1 MKKDDLFLDVN
12 TAEKELKILA
22 EKIKKADIDYHTNDA
37 PTITDAEYDKLR
49 NRAFEI
55 ESQLKELAR
64 KYKISK
70 TVGAKIKS
78 GFSKITHSKPMI
90 SLDNVFNFQ
99 ELDDFTDRIK
109 KLSQMTELP
118 EMIAEPKLDGVSFVA
133 RYEKGKLVSGATRGD
148 GKIGEDITENLKT
161 IKGFK
166 TEIPTDLETLE
177 IRGEVYMD
185 KADFLEMNRKAEK
198 FGGKIFANPRN
209 ASAGSLRQLN
219 TNITASRPLKFSVFT
234 WGEVSEKKWKTQSGF
249 FKFIHSLGLPIN
261 SFTIIKSSNELKKI
275 YQKMEDNRSHFSMD
289 IDGVVYKI
297 NALALQEKLGMT
309 ARSPRWAV
317 AHKFP
322 AEKAQTIIKN
332 IRIQV
337 GRTGVL
343 TPVADL
349 EAVSIGGVLVSHA
362 TLHNADEI
370 ERKDIQIG
378 DVVIVERAGDVIPKI
393 DSVLPEKRPKDSQ
406 KFIFPT
412 ACPVCNSP
420 VVRQGGKSANVCT
433 GGFFCSAQM
442 HERLKHFVSRKA
454 FNIDGLG
461 DKQLEIFEKKEWI
474 KTPAD
479 IFNLEKFR
487 DKISQLEGFGNK
499 SATNLIE
506 AINAKKRITF
516 DRFLYAL
523 GIPQVGIVLAKTLAD
538 NYKTI
543 KLLKETNKLE
553 LEQIEG
559 VGEII
564 ANEIKT
570 YLFLPN
576 MEKLVENLEE
586 KLEIIPVEKISK
598 SQTIFTDMR
607 VVLTGTLATM
617 TRDQAKEKLIKMGA
631 KISSSISAKTD
642 FLIIGESAG
651 SKLKKAEKLG
661 VKILTEK
668 DFLLEEK

>member
-1 MKKDDLFLDVN
+1 MQKDDLFLDIYI
-12 TAEKELKILA
+12 AEKELKILA

-55 ESQLKELAR
+55 ESQFKELAR

-70 TVGAKIKS
+70 TVGAKIKA
-78 GFSKITHSKPMI
+78 GFSKITHSMPMI
-90 SLDNVFNFQ
+90 SLDNVFSIS
-99 ELDDFTDRIK
+99 ELDDFVERVK
-109 KLSQMTELP
+109 KNTQMQNLP
-118 EMIAEPKLDGVSFVA
+118 EMIAEPKLDGVSFSA
-133 RYEKGKLVSGATRGD
+133 RYKNGKLISGATRGD
-148 GKIGEDITENLKT
+148 GKIGEDITDNLRT

-166 TEIPTDLETLE
+166 TEINTDLEMLE
-177 IRGEVYMD
+177 IRGEVYMN
-185 KADFLEMNRKAEK
+185 KADFLEMNQKAEK

-234 WGEVSEKKWKTQSGF
+234 WGEVSEKKWKTQSSF
-249 FKFIHSLGLPIN
+249 FEFIHSLGLPTN
-261 SFTIIKSSNELKKI
+261 SFTVIKSSNELKKI
-275 YQKMEDNRSHFSMD
+275 YQKMEDNRSHFPMD

-297 NALALQEKLGMT
+297 NSVDLQEKVGMT
-309 ARSPRWAV
+309 ARSPRWAI

-322 AEKAQTIIKN
+322 AEKAQTTIKN

-349 EAVSIGGVLVSHA
+349 ESVNVGGVLVSHA

-378 DVVIVERAGDVIPKI
+378 DVVIIERAGDVIPKI
-393 DSVLPEKRPKDSQ
+393 DSVIFEKRSKNSQ

-420 VVRQGGKSANVCT
+420 VVRQEGKSANVCT
-433 GGFFCSAQM
+433 GGFFCSAQV

-461 DKQLEIFEKKEWI
+461 DKQLEVFEKKEWI

-479 IFNLEKFR
+479 IFNLENFKQE
-487 DKISQLEGFGNK
+487 ISQLEGFGNK
-499 SATNLIE
+499 SADNLIE
-506 AINAKKRITF
+506 AINAKKKITF

-543 KLLKETNKLE
+543 KLLKEANKLE
-553 LEQIEG
+553 LEQIDG

-564 ANEIKT
+564 VNEIKT
-570 YLFLPN
+570 YLSLPN
-576 MEKLVENLEE
+576 MEKLVENLEK
-586 KLEIIPVEKISK
+586 KLEVIPVEKIEK
-598 SQTIFTDMR
+598 KQTIFTDKK
-607 VVLTGTLATM
+607 VVLTGSLTTM

-631 KISSSISAKTD
+631 KISTSISVKTD
-642 FLIIGESAG
+642 FLIAGESAG

-668 DFLLEEK
+668 ELLNEI

>member
-12 TAEKELKILA
+12 TAEKELKALA
-22 EKIKKADIDYHTNDA
+22 EKIKKADTAYHTYDA

-55 ESQLKELAR
+55 ESQFKELAR

-70 TVGAKIKS
+70 TVGAKIKA

-90 SLDNVFNFQ
+90 SLDNVFNFD
-99 ELDDFTDRIK
+99 ELDDFADRIK

-118 EMIAEPKLDGVSFVA
+118 EMIAEPKLDGVAFTA
-133 RYEKGKLVSGATRGD
+133 RYEKGKFISGATRGD
-148 GKIGEDITENLKT
+148 GKIGEDITDNLKV
-161 IKGFK
+161 IKEFK
-166 TEIPTDLETLE
+166 TEIPTNLEVLE
-177 IRGEVYMD
+177 IRGEVYMN
-185 KADFLEMNRKAEK
+185 KLDFLEMNKKAEK

-234 WGEVSEKKWKTQSGF
+234 WGEVSEKKWKTHSSF
-249 FKFIHSLGLPIN
+249 LEFISSLGLPIN

-275 YQKMEDNRSHFSMD
+275 YQKMEANRSDFPMD
-289 IDGVVYKI
+289 IDGVVYKL

-322 AEKAQTIIKN
+322 AEKAQTIIKD

-349 EAVSIGGVLVSHA
+349 ESVNVGGVLVSHA

-370 ERKDIQIG
+370 ERKDVQIG
-378 DVVIVERAGDVIPKI
+378 DTVILERAGDVIPKI
-393 DSVLPEKRPKDSQ
+393 DSVLLEKRPKDSQ

-420 VVRQGGKSANVCT
+420 VVRQEGKSANVCT
-433 GGFFCSAQM
+433 GGFFCSAQT

-479 IFNLEKFR
+479 IFNLERFR
-487 DKISQLEGFGNK
+487 DEISQLEGFGNK
-499 SATNLIE
+499 SANNLIE
-506 AINAKKRITF
+506 AINAKKKITF
-516 DRFLYAL
+516 NRFLYAL

-576 MEKLVENLEE
+576 MEKLVENLKT
-586 KLEIIPVEKISK
+586 KLEVIPVEKISK
-598 SQTIFTDMR
+598 SQTVFTDKK

-631 KISSSISAKTD
+631 KLSSSISAKTD
-642 FLIIGESAG
+642 FLIAGESAG

-668 DFLLEEK
+668 DFLLEE